1 MALGKFTLTVIESV
15 EMDFSLWRRRQNLSS
30 SSDNSSPPAP
40 SLQSPA
46 AYHTSIANIAKA
58 TLRQRIKSDHF
69 VDMPPMFPEDA
80 DYEDDRI
87 SCNLRRCAPVEAKP
101 AHVPQTGVLEGDIS
115 TRSIISQYFKN
126 AFRPREQ
133 QNPPQ
138 LQEGPDSVTV
148 FEIKLNT
155 KVCSIPRLRKSDIV
169 WYTYSNFQIRDVESH
184 LSNLSSYLAQIFQR
198 PEHSVMVTIQQDAF
212 IQFGNSTDLAYL
224 MKIFALPDYIAP
236 MTNRRNTTLVQ
247 SALQERFYI
256 PPERGVIIY
265 LPVPG
270 ENLATNNTTFMDENP
285 LPDQNPGILRTI
297 SRSMSR
303 RLKSSSAQSA
313 PLSTA
318 TTASWDN
325 PADTQRGLGATVE
338 ENVGPGET
346 SNAEENPGRVKKSKS
361 VRRFISRQLADL
373 GNLSDLS

>member
-1 MALGKFTLTVIESV
+1 MALRIFTLTVIKSV

-80 DYEDDRI
+80 DYEDDRV

-155 KVCSIPRLRKSDIV
+155 KVCSIPGYGNLI
-169 WYTYSNFQIRDVESH
+169 
-184 LSNLSSYLAQIFQR
+184 LS
-198 PEHSVMVTIQQDAF
+198 
-212 IQFGNSTDLAYL
+212 
-224 MKIFALPDYIAP
+224 
-236 MTNRRNTTLVQ
+236 
-247 SALQERFYI
+247 
-256 PPERGVIIY
+256 
-265 LPVPG
+265 
-270 ENLATNNTTFMDENP
+270 
-285 LPDQNPGILRTI
+285 GILISIFRSGMLNLIFRTFHLI
-297 SRSMSR
+297 WLRSSNDRNILSWLLFSRTHSFS
-303 RLKSSSAQSA
+303 LG
-313 PLSTA
+313 
-318 TTASWDN
+318 
-325 PADTQRGLGATVE
+325 TQRIW
-338 ENVGPGET
+338 
-346 SNAEENPGRVKKSKS
+346 R
-361 VRRFISRQLADL
+361 I
-373 GNLSDLS
+373 